1 MENYQRQQS
10 DELCPFQS
18 SQNSLATQ
26 EASAKANPPTSL
38 VPKKQKHEIT
48 KLSLVI
54 KVTVT
59 QCFMKADGI
68 SIFDKLHAMCHLVLI
83 WKSCSAM
90 ANGFYSTKR
99 DPLLLALQILAMQAL
114 FYSSLLSLQAVVNY
128 VFDYDNSL
136 NQIFDI
142 QAFRLRNW
150 ENITR
155 LLVNVVNSVLMAIA
169 LRFVVCRAKLCLD
182 FACTFYIFH
191 FLACWISRSAI
202 PTVAS
207 WWLLQ
212 LVCITITTVLGEYL
226 CMQVELQDIPV
237 LLGPRVDFSIN
248 LNGAIFQLFNALH
261 KTLVMLIVANAPFCH
276 EVILVNDTL
285 WLGAESVDRYNVGLW
300 SVFWRSNQARSRHN
314 LAPSCSPSPDC
325 SV

>member
-1 MENYQRQQS
+1 MSVANYI
-10 DELCPFQS
+10 PF
-18 SQNSLATQ
+18 
-26 EASAKANPPTSL
+26 PD
-38 VPKKQKHEIT
+38 
-48 KLSLVI
+48 SLVI

-59 QCFMKADGI
+59 QCFMKVDGI

-83 WKSCSAM
+83 WKNCPAM

-248 LNGAIFQLFNALH
+248 LNGAIFQLFNAMH
-261 KTLVMLIVANAPFCH
+261 KTLVMLKLIVANAPFCH

-285 WLGAESVDRYNVGLW
+285 WLGAESVDVNPKLVIQFFPTDGCFIQSVSRY
-300 SVFWRSNQARSRHN
+300 RSQCSRIM
-314 LAPSCSPSPDC
+314 
-325 SV
+325 

>member
-1 MENYQRQQS
+1 
-10 DELCPFQS
+10 
-18 SQNSLATQ
+18 
-26 EASAKANPPTSL
+26 
-38 VPKKQKHEIT
+38 
-48 KLSLVI
+48 
-54 KVTVT
+54 
-59 QCFMKADGI
+59 
-68 SIFDKLHAMCHLVLI
+68 
-83 WKSCSAM
+83 M

-237 LLGPRVDFSIN
+237 LLGPRWCYIST
-248 LNGAIFQLFNALH
+248 FQCNAQ
-261 KTLVMLIVANAPFCH
+261 
-276 EVILVNDTL
+276 D
-285 WLGAESVDRYNVGLW
+285 
-300 SVFWRSNQARSRHN
+300 ARHGT
-314 LAPSCSPSPDC
+314 
-325 SV
+325 